1 MLTADQTFKPL
12 DKGPKVTLTF
22 TSFELMKNWDLRL
35 QDFI

>member
-1 MLTADQTFKPL
+1 MPTADQTFKPL